1 MTDLRTT
8 FDRAAAGYDA
18 DHERALMAAILRA
31 IADASKVTD
40 TDAVVLRTGEAASAL
55 LTCLAGVLAMSP
67 SMTRSPSALRRMLDE
82 LGKRLRSRLAEAE
95 RNPEMQDFI
104 RRVFHGTGTDGTA

>member
-1 MTDLRTT
+1 LRTT
-8 FDRAAAGYDA
+8 YARAAAGYDA

-40 TDAVVLRTGEAASAL
+40 ADAMVLRTGEAASAL

-67 SMTRSPSALRRMLDE
+67 SAVRSPAAVRQTIDV

-95 RNPEMQDFI
+95 RNPEMQDFL
-104 RRVFHGTGTDGTA
+104 RCVFHGTDTNGTA